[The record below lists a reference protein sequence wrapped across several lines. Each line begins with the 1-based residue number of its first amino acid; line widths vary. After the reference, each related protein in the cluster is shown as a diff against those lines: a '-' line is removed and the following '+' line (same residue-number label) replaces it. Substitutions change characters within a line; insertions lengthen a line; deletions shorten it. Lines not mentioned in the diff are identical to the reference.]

1 MRSGKEWCVCVC
13 VYACVCVYVC
23 VCVCVWVGGY
33 GGGGG
38 LLKNLSKAFDCLPYP
53 YHTAKFHSHRFD
65 KASTEYLKDCLTL
78 QKQKIEINKRF
89 TN

>member
-23 VCVCVWVGGY
+23 VCVGGWVR
-33 GGGGG
+33 GGG

>member
-1 MRSGKEWCVCVC
+1 M
-13 VYACVCVYVC
+13 VC
-23 VCVCVWVGGY
+23 VCVCVHACVCVCMCVCVCVCGWVGT
-33 GGGGG
+33 GGGG

>member
-23 VCVCVWVGGY
+23 VCGWVGT
-33 GGGGG
+33 GGG
-38 LLKNLSKAFDCLPYP
+38 LLKNLSKAFDCWPYP